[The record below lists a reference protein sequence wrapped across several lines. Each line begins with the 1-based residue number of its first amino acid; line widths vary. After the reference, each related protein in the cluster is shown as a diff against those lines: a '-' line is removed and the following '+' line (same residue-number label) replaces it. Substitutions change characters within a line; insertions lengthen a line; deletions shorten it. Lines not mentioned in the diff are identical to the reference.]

1 TRAQWTQFAT
11 VHDCCLEPVLDLDE
25 ALASELVGER
35 EMVVTLDQPGVGDGV
50 RQLGIPVKLDRTP
63 GEHNRLP
70 GPVLGEHTEQV
81 LRAAGYSE
89 QQVAELLQQGA
100 VAGQSDG
107 AGNGA
112 FLA

>member
-1 TRAQWTQFAT
+1 
-11 VHDCCLEPVLDLDE
+11 VLELDE

-35 EMVVTLDQPGVGDGV
+35 EMVVRLDQPGVKDGV

-70 GPVLGEHTEQV
+70 GPGLGEHTEQV
-81 LRAAGYSE
+81 LRDAGYSDE
-89 QQVAELLQQGA
+89 RIVELMAQGA
-100 VAGQSDG
+100 VAGPAEASKQDS
-107 AGNGA
+107 

>member
-1 TRAQWTQFAT
+1 
-11 VHDCCLEPVLDLDE
+11 
-25 ALASELVGER
+25 
-35 EMVVTLDQPGVGDGV
+35 VVTLDQPGVHDGV

-70 GPVLGEHTEQV
+70 GPGLGEHTEQV
-81 LRAAGYSE
+81 LRAAGYSDE
-89 QQVAELLQQGA
+89 QLTELLEQGA

-107 AGNGA
+107 AGNSA